1 MTEKMTDDTV
11 SKWVDLTAI
20 CTRFNRNS
28 QQVGNI
34 ARYYCRYVAA
44 DTISQGEGYANDFEI
59 EGVTIRK
66 VGKGKLARYRV
77 IPNPHS
83 L

>member
-1 MTEKMTDDTV
+1 MTEEMTDTTTAN
-11 SKWVDLTAI
+11 KWVDLTTI
-20 CTRFNRNS
+20 CTRFDLNV

-44 DTISQGEGYANDFEI
+44 DTIDFEL
-59 EGVTIRK
+59 EGVKIRK

-77 IPNPHS
+77 ISNPHS